1 VLEIN
6 NVKICYGGVPAVH
19 NVSLGI
25 SEGTITSI
33 VGSNGAGKTT
43 LLKTIMGHLR
53 PTEGEILFR
62 GSRID
67 GLPAHRISRIGISL
81 VPEGRRLFDKLT
93 VRENLMLGAYAVRDN
108 AQINKRLNWV
118 YELFPI
124 LKERQNQVSGTFSGG
139 EQQLLAIARGLMS
152 QPSLLMF
159 DEPSLG
165 VMPTFVTLIFDI
177 ITRIRQE
184 GTTVL
189 LVEQNVER
197 SLNIADQAYV
207 LQTGRIILEG
217 PGSELLKQDLI
228 REAYLGM

>member
-1 VLEIN
+1 MLEVK

-19 NVSLGI
+19 DVSLFVP
-25 SEGTITSI
+25 EGKITSI

-43 LLKTIMGHLR
+43 LLKAIMGHLR
-53 PTEGEILFR
+53 PTEGQIRFH
-62 GSRID
+62 GSRIN
-67 GLPAHRISRIGISL
+67 GLPAHRISRMGISL

-93 VRENLMLGAYAVRDN
+93 VRENLVLGAYAIKDKE
-108 AQINKRLNWV
+108 QITKRLNWI

-124 LKERQNQVSGTFSGG
+124 LAERKKQISGTFSGG
-139 EQQLLAIARGLMS
+139 EQQFLAIARGLMS
-152 QPSLLMF
+152 QPSLIMF

-165 VMPTFVTLIFDI
+165 VMPTFITLIFEI
-177 ITRIRQE
+177 IKRIQQE
-184 GTTVL
+184 GTAVL

-197 SLNIADQAYV
+197 SLKIADQAYV

-217 PGSELLKQDLI
+217 TGSVLLKQDLI